1 MLGIADRTTGTPLH
15 GVNGPLIAV
24 IAISGISLAVA
35 LLWSPLASTI
45 AYACTLLIGS
55 GLIFWN
61 RTRTIQA
68 TRRAGADTIFGVS
81 TVEKIAIGTQIA
93 ACLANGIVIA
103 LELST
108 WKVFGG

>member
-1 MLGIADRTTGTPLH
+1 MIGLSQRTAGTPLA
-15 GVNGPLIAV
+15 GANTPIFAV
-24 IAISGISLAVA
+24 IGISAIALLVA
-35 LLWSPLASTI
+35 LAWHPLASTI
-45 AYACTLLIGS
+45 AYCCVLFLGS

-61 RTRTIQA
+61 RNNTIKA
-68 TRRAGADTIFGVS
+68 TRQAGADTIFGVS